1 MLGLFAATAR
11 EAMVPG
17 AMTRRF
23 GLPPGADEIAAIADE
38 AISMIPDTL
47 KARVEGIAILV
58 TEFPED
64 DVLDS
69 LDIEHAFGLL
79 GLYQGISLD
88 QASGHDVHEDLNRI
102 YLYRRPLL
110 DAWAEGDDT
119 LEDLVRNT
127 IIHEIG
133 HHFGLTDDDMERLE
147 SD

>member
-1 MLGLFAATAR
+1 
-11 EAMVPG
+11 MVPV

-23 GLPPGADEIAAIADE
+23 GPPPDADEIAAMATGAIA
-38 AISMIPDTL
+38 MIPDAL
-47 KARVEGIAILV
+47 RARIEGIAILV
-58 TEFPED
+58 TEFPEA

-69 LDIEHAFGLL
+69 LGIEHEFGLL

-102 YLYRRPLL
+102 YLYRRPLI

-133 HHFGLTDDDMERLE
+133 HHFGLSDDDMERLE
-147 SD
+147 SE